1 MLVIATFALAACGEG
16 GGSAGNGNETPA
28 PEEQATP
35 AAGDGGAQND
45 AADVAQS
52 GQDEE
57 NRAYERSWKIGDGG
71 EVEVRFE
78 NGALELLDARPNK
91 DWDVA
96 VEERSANEI
105 EVGFSRGGEGW
116 KFEAD
121 VKDGRL
127 KVQTRQELRDADAG
141 TYRLGDAGAVEVR
154 QEGGGITLVQT
165 QSTGGWSANVV
176 QQDGE
181 EAEVRFDRR
190 DDRWTLEAEIE
201 DGRLE
206 LGVIHKVTEPV
217 RE

>member
-45 AADVAQS
+45 AAGVAQS

-206 LGVIHKVTEPV
+206 LGIIHKVTEPV